1 LNTEKH
7 IRAAVMFH
15 SSGNDGCPMMSENG
29 SRAPPSGG
37 CLTKRIYIKEEKMIF
52 DTNVC
57 GIRIKAL
64 RTKNGITQ
72 EILAEQLHISDE
84 HLRKIEAGSRGASID
99 LFIEIAEYFGV
110 SLDYLLLGRENG
122 QLHMRR
128 ELLAIADELIEIAG
142 KM

>member
-1 LNTEKH
+1 
-7 IRAAVMFH
+7 
-15 SSGNDGCPMMSENG
+15 
-29 SRAPPSGG
+29 
-37 CLTKRIYIKEEKMIF
+37 MIF